1 MLTRLLRG
9 LKALMGR
16 RLPWWLV
23 LLFGIACV
31 VVGAVLTAEPF
42 TSLRV
47 LAALEAV
54 ALVVTGITQVTL
66 PGVGHLATGHDAAPQ
81 EAQWVADG
89 FTRAPA
95 PTTCSA

>member
-23 LLFGIACV
+23 PVLGVASV

-47 LAALEAV
+47 LAALA
-54 ALVVTGITQVTL
+54 ACD
-66 PGVGHLATGHDAAPQ
+66 LAWAA
-81 EAQWVADG
+81 W
-89 FTRAPA
+89 R
-95 PTTCSA
+95 